1 MPTDPLSILPFAYLS
16 REERQQ
22 LRTHLSEH
30 HHAIG
35 DVLFAEGAPDNAR
48 VYLLCE
54 GAVAIHRTAADGS
67 ARRVAVVQQ
76 GHYFGE
82 RTPLFGGPRSTTA
95 TALEAS
101 HTFSLD
107 AAPFLALLRDSPIFA
122 RAFGNILRDKQ
133 GLFSAFDRF
142 VAEVKHGASR
152 GHIVLPRL
160 LHLYRPLAPA
170 LHRGVNSDALDAAA
184 LSYALKR
191 LPPNV
196 TRCLSWFLVD
206 DLPYIYST
214 AQETLESL
222 PTEARRRAIWRMLP
236 GKNLVLLRDGQS
248 DLLDLITCLCIY
260 AVEAGKIRRRLAD
273 PVVLWDL
280 IGPLDAE
287 TVLGRLDFSHEE
299 RELLDRLF
307 PEGLRQ
313 RLHDIAM
320 HHEDASITV
329 YKQLDNYNSDHAED
343 WTRQVAAAVHD
354 LFGVSAHDL
363 PDGVDVHIISSNTH
377 SVTNLLSPWLQEN
390 QARID
395 AWGAV
400 QRQDIYKAGWVQ
412 PLDRT
417 IALARPYL
425 AAHPEAARARAE
437 RDHHAGV
444 RVIGESAFTGIAVQV
459 FDTQALTPEG
469 MDPTLPQPARRSL
482 IVNIDYAFGQQAEPI
497 LSSLMYLF
505 GSRIRSINVL
515 GKAGGLVG
523 KRGDA
528 LVITRFVEQIDEEIY
543 QPTTACNVE
552 RLRSRLPD
560 REVHE
565 GPALTVMGTVL
576 QNETLLRYYER
587 IWGCVGVEMEGAWY
601 CRRLLEAQDLGLIA
615 ANTDLRFVYYVSD
628 LPLDAHGTLSA
639 AMTLTE
645 GIPPLYAA
653 TREVLTS
660 IFETVD

>member
-16 REERQQ
+16 REERQH
-22 LRTHLSEH
+22 LRDRLTEH
-30 HHAIG
+30 HHAAG
-35 DVLFAEGAPDNAR
+35 DVVFQQGDTRDAR
-48 VYLLCE
+48 VYLLCN
-54 GAVAIHRTAADGS
+54 GSVAIRNTTPDGTV
-67 ARRVAVVQQ
+67 RRVAVVQE

-82 RTPLFGGPRSTTA
+82 RTPLFGGPRSTSA
-95 TALEAS
+95 HALEPS

-107 AAPFLALLRDSPIFA
+107 SASFLALLRGSPVFA

-133 GLFSAFDRF
+133 GLFNAFDRF
-142 VAEVKHGASR
+142 LAEVKHGAAR

-214 AQETLESL
+214 AAETLEAL
-222 PTEARRRAIWRMLP
+222 PTDARRRAIWRMLP
-236 GKNLVLLRDGQS
+236 GKNLVLLRDGLS

-280 IGPLDAE
+280 IGPMDAE
-287 TVLGRLDFSHEE
+287 TVLGRLDFSHAE

-307 PEGLRQ
+307 PENLRQ

-343 WTRQVAAAVHD
+343 WTRQVAAAVED
-354 LFGVSAHDL
+354 LLGVSVHDL
-363 PDGVDVHIISSNTH
+363 PEQIDVHIISSNTH

-390 QARID
+390 RHTID
-395 AWGAV
+395 AWGET
-400 QRQDIYKAGWVQ
+400 QRQDIYKAAWVE

-417 IALARPYL
+417 IALTRPYL
-425 AAHPEAARARAE
+425 AAHPHAAKERAE
-437 RDHHAGV
+437 RDRHPGV

-459 FDTQALTPEG
+459 FDTSALPSEG
-469 MDPTLPQPARRSL
+469 MDPSLPQPGRRSV

-505 GSRIRSINVL
+505 GSSIRSINVL

-528 LVITRFVEQIDEEIY
+528 LVITRFVEQINEEIY

-560 REVHE
+560 REVFE

-601 CRRLLEAQDLGLIA
+601 CRRLLEAQDLGLINA
-615 ANTDLRFVYYVSD
+615 DADLRFVYYISD

-653 TREVLTS
+653 TREVLTA
-660 IFETVD
+660 IFEATD